1 MNKYKNEIENL
12 INNLEFDKEIKS
24 KLKFFR
30 QMKLKNLSDF
40 VNKYKNQKNINIFLR
55 CDLNIT
61 ENDLSRID
69 MSIPT
74 INKLLN
80 CKFINKGNLFSFGE
94 A

>member
-1 MNKYKNEIENL
+1 
-12 INNLEFDKEIKS
+12 
-24 KLKFFR
+24 
-30 QMKLKNLSDF
+30 MKLKNLSDF

-80 CKFINKGNLFSFGE
+80 QECTIDQIILSTIDH
-94 A
+94 